1 MINLHR
7 MKSWIL
13 VGGVFLLGCGSA
25 PDNTKTT
32 EDEIVTVACA
42 ANMQYAMDSIAVVFE
57 LDEGIQCNITAG
69 SSGMLAAQIEN
80 GAPYD
85 LFISADLA
93 YPQAIFEKGNGEQP
107 FTYAK
112 GRLVFAYDKEAGY
125 TSIEDALRDLSLSRI
140 GMADTRL
147 APYGM
152 AADQFILQTGLKD
165 SLEERLIIGESI
177 GQINQ
182 YLTTGS
188 VDAAFTSYSFRIE
201 NEDLFGFFEVD
212 PTLFDPIEQG
222 AMVLNRGKNE
232 NAGPTEK
239 LKLFLSSAKCK
250 AILVYFGY
258 LVD

>member
-1 MINLHR
+1 
-7 MKSWIL
+7 MKGWVL
-13 VGGVFLLGCGSA
+13 VGMIFLLGCGPA
-25 PDNTKTT
+25 NDTT
-32 EDEIVTVACA
+32 ITAETVTVACA

-57 LDEGIQCNITAG
+57 LDEGVECNITSG

-93 YPQAIFEKGNGEQP
+93 YPQAIYEKGNGDQP

-112 GRLVFAYDKEAGY
+112 GRLVFVYNKESSY
-125 TSIEDALRDLSLSRI
+125 ESIEAALKDLGLSRI
-140 GMADTRL
+140 GLADTRL
-147 APYGM
+147 APYGI
-152 AADQFILQTGLKD
+152 AADQYLIKSGFKD
-165 SLEERLIIGESI
+165 GLEERLIIGESI

-188 VDAAFTSYSFRIE
+188 VDAAFTSYSFRID
-201 NEDLFGFFEVD
+201 NEDRFGFIEVD
-212 PTLFDPIEQG
+212 PNYFDPIEQG
-222 AMVLNRGKNE
+222 AVVLNHGKNE
-232 NAGPTEK
+232 NNGPTEK
-239 LKLFLSSAKCK
+239 LKTFLSSAKCK

>member
-1 MINLHR
+1 
-7 MKSWIL
+7 MKNSIL
-13 VGGVFLLGCGSA
+13 VSFLFLLGCGS
-25 PDNTKTT
+25 NTDSDTT
-32 EDEIVTVACA
+32 PLNGQVTVACA
-42 ANMQYAMDSIAVVFE
+42 ANMQYAMDSIAAVFE
-57 LDEGIQCNITAG
+57 LDEGIECNITSG

-85 LFISADLA
+85 LFISADLV

-107 FTYAK
+107 FIYAK

-152 AADQFILQTGLKD
+152 AAEQFILQTGLKD

-182 YLTTGS
+182 YLTTGA

-201 NEDLFGFFEVD
+201 NEDRFGFFDVD
-212 PTLFDPIEQG
+212 PNLFDPIEQG
-222 AMVLNRGKNE
+222 AMVLNRGKSE

-250 AILVYFGY
+250 AILLYFGY